1 MKILFI
7 GGTGIISSGC
17 VKLAVERHMDL
28 TVFNRG
34 TTSIRPLPPEVNV
47 IHGDI
52 RDTTQAESL
61 LSEHNFDVVVDFIS
75 YTPEQLAQSI
85 SLFDNKVSQYIFISS
100 VAAYHKPPL
109 QLPITESTPLHNPW
123 WEYAR
128 NKIACEEVLVN
139 KYRQT
144 KFPFTIVRPAHTYDC
159 TLIPPFGGWTVI
171 DRMRR
176 GKPVIVHG
184 DGSSLW
190 VLTHHTDVARG
201 ILGLL
206 GNSHAIGDNFHITS
220 DLVLNWNHIFELL
233 GKAAGAAPQLTH
245 IPTDVIAAY
254 HKDWGDMLLGDLSHS
269 VMYDNAKIKKVVP
282 DYDCKVPFSAG
293 AQEIIA
299 WYDAHPEQQAVDTA
313 IDRLFDRMIDNMNKA
328 LPN

>member
-1 MKILFI
+1 MKVLFI

-17 VKLAVERHMDL
+17 VQLAVERQMDL

-34 TTSIRPLPPEVNV
+34 ATSIRPLPPQVKV

-52 RDTTQAESL
+52 RDTSQAATL
-61 LSEHNFDVVVDFIS
+61 LSELTFDVVVDFIS
-75 YTPEQLAQSI
+75 YTTDQLAQSI
-85 SLFDNKVSQYIFISS
+85 SLFENKVSQYVFISS
-100 VAAYHKPPL
+100 VAAYHKPAL
-109 QLPITESTPLHNPW
+109 QLPITESAPLYNPW
-123 WEYAR
+123 WEYAQ
-128 NKIACEEVLVN
+128 NKIACEEFLVN

-144 KFPFTIVRPAHTYDC
+144 KFPFTIVRPAHTYDR
-159 TLIPPFGGWTVI
+159 TMIPFFGGWTVI

-206 GNSHAIGDNFHITS
+206 GNSHAIADNFHITS
-220 DLVLNWNHIFELL
+220 DLVNNWNHIFELL
-233 GKAAGAAPQLTH
+233 GKAAGAEPKLVH

-254 HKDWGDMLLGDLSHS
+254 HKEWGDSLRGDLGHS
-269 VMYDNAKIKKVVP
+269 AMYDNAKLKWVVP
-282 DYDCKVPFSAG
+282 DFHCKVPFSKG
-293 AQEIIA
+293 AYEIID
-299 WYDAHPEQQAVDTA
+299 WYDAHPAQQVIDPA
-313 IDRLFDRMIDNMNKA
+313 IDNLFDHMIDNMQKA
-328 LPN
+328 LPA